1 MSDAIFAVA
10 RGFLHTNLAHG
21 ATHTALFCSIAYEN
35 ADDEDRSLERV
46 E

>member
-10 RGFLHTNLAHG
+10 RGFLHPNLAHG
-21 ATHTALFCSIAYEN
+21 AAHTALFCPPAYVEAHD
-35 ADDEDRSLERV
+35 ADRGLERV